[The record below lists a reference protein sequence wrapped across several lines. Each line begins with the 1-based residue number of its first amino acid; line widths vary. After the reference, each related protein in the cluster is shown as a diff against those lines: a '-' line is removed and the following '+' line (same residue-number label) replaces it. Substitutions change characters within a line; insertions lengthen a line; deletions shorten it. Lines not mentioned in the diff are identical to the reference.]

1 MVFDLVLKHCVYIFL
16 HTSSAQVLNSIQC
29 LLTSMVKEREAFS
42 KTKQKGDRKNSNYG
56 GKTSMHK
63 LTSLLDFFKT
73 ANHPPSGGFFATYG
87 ILLCYVGVNVTG
99 LL

>member
-16 HTSSAQVLNSIQC
+16 HTSSAQVLNSMFVDKHGQGKGGV
-29 LLTSMVKEREAFS
+29 LEN
-42 KTKQKGDRKNSNYG
+42 KTKGRPKNSNCG

-73 ANHPPSGGFFATYG
+73 ANHPPSGGLFTTYG
-87 ILLCYVGVNVTG
+87 ILLCYVSVNVTG
-99 LL
+99 LLY